1 MPREEES
8 CRGFALGKP
17 TGMVDGIDVTLL
29 DPEDEGGRRLLILAD
44 HPDLQQAITAGKRE
58 VKRGGE
64 VVNPELHLQMHLVLV
79 NQLWD
84 DTPPETWD
92 TAKRL
97 TADGYERHE
106 VLHMLAS
113 VVSADVFE
121 ALQGRAPDAR
131 RTLERLAALPA
142 DWEERRAGL
151 VRSDTPTAPSDA
163 PRKGGPGT
171 NDDRRQLHDR
181 RTDHSLALAERP
193 RDPALADAGQSFEA
207 SFSCES
213 RNDG

>member
-1 MPREEES
+1 MDGAEAPTDRPFAGVWSGPTVSLSGMPREEES
-8 CRGFALGKP
+8 RRAFALGTP

-29 DPEDEGGRRLLILAD
+29 DPEDEDGRRVLILAD
-44 HPDLQQAITAGKRE
+44 HPDIQQAIAAGKHE

-64 VVNPELHLQMHLVLV
+64 VVNPELHLQMHLVVV

-121 ALQGRAPDAR
+121 ALQGQAPDAR

-142 DWEERRAGL
+142 GWEDRRAGL
-151 VRSDTPTAPSDA
+151 GEERHAN
-163 PRKGGPGT
+163 R
-171 NDDRRQLHDR
+171 
-181 RTDHSLALAERP
+181 AER
-193 RDPALADAGQSFEA
+193 RAAQRR
-207 SFSCES
+207 S
-213 RNDG
+213 RH